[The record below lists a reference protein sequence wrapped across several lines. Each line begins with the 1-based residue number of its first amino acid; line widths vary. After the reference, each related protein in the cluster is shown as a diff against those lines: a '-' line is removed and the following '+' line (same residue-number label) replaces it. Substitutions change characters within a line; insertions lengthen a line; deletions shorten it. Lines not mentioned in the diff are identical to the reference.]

1 MLECLA
7 KSVRVRP
14 LNNLAIMVF
23 ALMDFIKEFLELL
36 LHLDTHLGALIAN
49 SGGWIYAI
57 LFVVIFCETGLVIT
71 PFLPGD
77 SLLFAAGTFAA
88 TGALHLPWLLAVLIL
103 ASILGDSV
111 NFTIGNFIGPKVFNY
126 PDSRFLR
133 KEYLERTHRFY
144 EKHGGKT
151 IILGKFM
158 PIIRTFAPF
167 VAGVGRMQYRHF
179 LLINIS
185 GALIW
190 ICLLTGGGYFFGN
203 LPFVQR
209 HFSLVILAVIILSI
223 MPGVIEYLRQR
234 MKAGD

>member
-1 MLECLA
+1 ME
-7 KSVRVRP
+7 
-14 LNNLAIMVF
+14 
-23 ALMDFIKEFLELL
+23 FIKEVLDLL
-36 LHLDTHLGALIAN
+36 LHLDTHLGALIAS
-49 SGGWIYAI
+49 SGPWIYAI
-57 LFVVIFCETGLVIT
+57 LFAVIFCETGLVIT

-88 TGALHLPWLLAVLIL
+88 NGALHLPWLVTVLIV
-103 ASILGDSV
+103 ASILGDTV
-111 NFTIGNFIGPKVFNY
+111 NFTIGNFIGPKVFQY

-167 VAGVGRMQYRHF
+167 VAGVGSMQYHRF
-179 LLINIS
+179 LLINVS
-185 GALIW
+185 GALLW
-190 ICLLTGGGYFFGN
+190 IGLLAGGGYLFGN

-209 HFSLVILAVIILSI
+209 HFSLVILAVILLSI
-223 MPGVIEYLRQR
+223 MPGLIEYLRH
-234 MKAGD
+234 KLKG